1 MSLMF
6 TNKHV
11 IVAMLVAPVLA
22 IMAWFSVDY
31 FIGERPH
38 AAKEGAAY
46 SLIAKSNCRYDSGQC
61 DLENADLKLSIRP
74 TSVTSGSIQLEM
86 TSAFPLQSATLGLV
100 NAGTAALPSPMA
112 ATNDDALHWTARIDR
127 PQGDAS
133 TIRVAVTADGAT
145 WYAEIPTVFLFPG
158 E

>member
-1 MSLMF
+1 MF

-11 IVAMLVAPVLA
+11 VIAMLVAPVLA
-22 IMAWFSVDY
+22 IMAWFAIGH

-46 SLIAKSNCRYDSGQC
+46 TLIAKSNCRYDSGQC
-61 DLENADLKLSIRP
+61 DLENADFKLNIRP
-74 TSVTSGSIQLEM
+74 TSVTSGGIQLEM

-100 NAGTAALPSPMA
+100 NDGTAAPPSPMV
-112 ATNDDALHWTARIDR
+112 ATSAEALHWTTRIDR
-127 PQGDAS
+127 PQGEMPF
-133 TIRVAVTADGAT
+133 IRVAVTADAAT
-145 WYAEIPTVFLFPG
+145 WYGEIPTVFLFPG